1 MKKEINN
8 PLISV
13 IVPIYNVDSYLNKC
27 IESILNQ
34 TYKYL
39 EIILVDDGSTD
50 KCPMICDQFK
60 KKDKRIKVIHK
71 NNGGV
76 SSARN
81 IGLKQSTGIYISFVD
96 SDDWIESYY
105 YEKMLNIALKN
116 NLDIIQCS
124 YYRVIGNKKEY
135 INLSNR
141 VIEGGKKEYLY
152 EVLNTQSGLGFCHM
166 KLYKKDI
173 IKNVLFDENLKVCE
187 DALFNIKI
195 SYNINKFSIISDAL
209 YNYRI
214 NENSVVKK
222 YDINYQEKY
231 LSGIESI
238 ETFLGVKQKEKIK
251 QAFNNFVVYHIML
264 ITVNYCFH
272 PDNNNQKLS
281 LKKIYDN
288 KILKNAIEK
297 SNYENISITR
307 KITLFA
313 LKHKLYMLIAII
325 CKYRQKQNRRGSN
338 EQ

>member
-1 MKKEINN
+1 MKKIEQ

-13 IVPIYNVDSYLNKC
+13 IVPIYNVEKYLNEC
-27 IESILNQ
+27 IDSIIRQ
-34 TYKYL
+34 TYTNL
-39 EIILVDDGSTD
+39 EIILVNDGSTD
-50 KCPMICDQFK
+50 SCAKICDSYK
-60 KKDKRIKVIHK
+60 KKDSRIKVIHK
-71 NNGGV
+71 ENGGV

-81 IGLKQSTGIYISFVD
+81 IGLRKSNGIYISFVD
-96 SDDWIESYY
+96 SDDWIEPNY
-105 YEKMLNIALKN
+105 YEKMLKVALEN
-116 NLDIIQCS
+116 DLDVVQCS
-124 YYRVIGNKKEY
+124 YFRITCNNKEY
-135 INLSNR
+135 INLSNNE
-141 VIEGGKKEYLY
+141 IKSNKKEYLY
-152 EVLNTQSGLGFCHM
+152 QILNVQSGVGFCHM

-173 IKNVLFDENLKVCE
+173 IKDVLFDENLKVCE

-222 YDINYQEKY
+222 YDIKYQEKY

-238 ETFLGVKQKEKIK
+238 EKFLGVKQKEQIK
-251 QAFNNFVVYHIML
+251 QAFNNFVVYHVML

-272 PDNNNQKLS
+272 PDNNNQKSS

-313 LKHKLYMLIAII
+313 LKHKLYTLIAII